1 MLINSAYQALAT
13 KGYRVDN
20 VITGIKKYG
29 ASFKEDSVK
38 GVRFIDA
45 AVQSGTVDVDSFL
58 HPIEVDD
65 VWYCDVRF
73 CTKLAMPRMQTVVAN
88 AMDYA
93 FTLDRTRLCALCESE
108 RGKNWLMSQGRLVK
122 SYSSW
127 IAETLAR
134 RFSLDNGTQ

>member
-58 HPIEVDD
+58 HPIEVDGI
-65 VWYCDVRF
+65 WYCDVRF
-73 CTKLAMPRMQTVVAN
+73 CTKLKI
-88 AMDYA
+88 
-93 FTLDRTRLCALCESE
+93 
-108 RGKNWLMSQGRLVK
+108 G
-122 SYSSW
+122 
-127 IAETLAR
+127 
-134 RFSLDNGTQ
+134 